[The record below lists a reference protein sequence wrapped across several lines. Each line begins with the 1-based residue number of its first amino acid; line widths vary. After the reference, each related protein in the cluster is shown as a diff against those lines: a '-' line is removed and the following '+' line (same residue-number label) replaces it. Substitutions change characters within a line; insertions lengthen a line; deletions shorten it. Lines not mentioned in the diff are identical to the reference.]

1 MVDLPCGQPTV
12 NPLLFRIAET
22 GELGPGLETER
33 RFVVES
39 KIVEPFRRVDMKQ
52 GFEPKAAAKML
63 PDGTMVSVPLE
74 DLAPFLPEEELKE
87 NMIIP
92 LVENK

>member
-1 MVDLPCGQPTV
+1 
-12 NPLLFRIAET
+12 
-22 GELGPGLETER
+22 
-33 RFVVES
+33 
-39 KIVEPFRRVDMKQ
+39 MKQ
-52 GFEPKAAAKML
+52 GFEPKAAAKKL